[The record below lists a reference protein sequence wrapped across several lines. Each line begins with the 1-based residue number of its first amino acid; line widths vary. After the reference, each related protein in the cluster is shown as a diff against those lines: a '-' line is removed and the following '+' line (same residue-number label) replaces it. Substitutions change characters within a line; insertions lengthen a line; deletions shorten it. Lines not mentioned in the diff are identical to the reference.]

1 MDTNIQGKSTV
12 MKILVTGGK
21 GFIGSKIVEMLS
33 NDGHKVTVVDNHDTY
48 GIMTKQELYKLYEWR
63 TRNWKSENVS
73 MIPGDILDRLVCLKA
88 FSHNPEIVI
97 HLATYPRAKIVDQDP
112 INGIPKVIGTT
123 TNLLWHSSKWNIKKF
138 VYISSSMVYGDFVDG
153 TKEDANTKPKNIYGE
168 AKLTGERMVKLFAKR
183 DGLNYNIIRPS
194 GVYGPG
200 DMPDRV
206 VSKFFE
212 KAMSNKTITL
222 HNGENKVDFTYRQ
235 DAARGIVLSAL
246 SSVANVSFNI
256 TAGNATSLRTL
267 AEKIIEITGSK
278 SDVEDIGNH
287 KLYPMRGTL
296 DIGRAKD
303 LLEYEP
309 QFTLDQGLK
318 SYYDWLQNK
327 I

>member
-1 MDTNIQGKSTV
+1 

-33 NDGHKVTVVDNHDTY
+33 NDGHTVTVVDNHDTY
-48 GIMTKQELYKLYEWR
+48 GIMTKQELDKLYEWR

-97 HLATYPRAKIVDQDP
+97 HLATYPRAKIVDEDP
-112 INGIPKVIGTT
+112 ILGIPKVINTT

-235 DAARGIVLSAL
+235 DAARGIILAAL

-256 TAGNATSLRTL
+256 TAGNAISLRTL
-267 AEKIIEITGSK
+267 AEKIIDITGSD
-278 SDVEDIGNH
+278 SDIEDIGNH

-318 SYYDWLQNK
+318 SYYDWLQN
-327 I
+327 

>member
-1 MDTNIQGKSTV
+1 MDTQIRSESIV

-33 NDGHKVTVVDNHDTY
+33 KDHKVTVVDNHDTY
-48 GIMTKQELYKLYEWR
+48 GIMTKEDLHKLLQWR
-63 TRNWKSENVS
+63 TRNWKAENVS
-73 MIPGDILDRLVCLKA
+73 VIDGDILDRLVCLKA

-97 HLATYPRAKIVDQDP
+97 HLATYPRAKIVDEDP
-112 INGIPKVIGTT
+112 IVGIPKVINTT
-123 TNLLWHSSKWNIKKF
+123 TNLLWHSEKWNVKKF
-138 VYISSSMVYGDFVDG
+138 VYVSSSMVYGDFVDG
-153 TKEDANTKPKNIYGE
+153 TKEDASTKPKNIYGE
-168 AKLTGERMVKLFAKR
+168 AKLTGERLVKLFAKR

-206 VSKFFE
+206 VSKFFA
-212 KAMSNKTITL
+212 KAMKNETITL
-222 HNGENKVDFTYRQ
+222 HNGNNKVDFTYRQ
-235 DAARGIVLSAL
+235 DAARGIVLAAL

-267 AEKIIEITGSK
+267 AETIIEITGSE
-278 SDVEDIGNH
+278 SDIEDIGNH

-296 DIGRAKD
+296 DISRAKD
-303 LLEYEP
+303 LLDYEP
-309 QFTLDQGLK
+309 EFSLKQGLD

>member
-1 MDTNIQGKSTV
+1 

-33 NDGHKVTVVDNHDTY
+33 KDHKVTVVDNHDTY
-48 GIMTKQELYKLYEWR
+48 GIMTKEDLHKLLQWR
-63 TRNWKSENVS
+63 TRNWKAENVS
-73 MIPGDILDRLVCLKA
+73 VIDGDILDRLVCLKA

-97 HLATYPRAKIVDQDP
+97 HLATYPRAKIVDEDP
-112 INGIPKVIGTT
+112 IVGIPKVINTT
-123 TNLLWHSSKWNIKKF
+123 TNLLWHSEKWNVKKF
-138 VYISSSMVYGDFVDG
+138 VYVSSSMVYGDFVDG
-153 TKEDANTKPKNIYGE
+153 TKEDASTKPKNIYGE
-168 AKLTGERMVKLFAKR
+168 AKLTGERLVKLFAKR

-206 VSKFFE
+206 VSKFFA
-212 KAMSNKTITL
+212 KAMKNETITL
-222 HNGENKVDFTYRQ
+222 HNGNNKVDFTYRQ
-235 DAARGIVLSAL
+235 DAARGIVLAAL

-267 AEKIIEITGSK
+267 AETIIKITGSE
-278 SDVEDIGNH
+278 SDIEDIGNH

-296 DIGRAKD
+296 DISRAKD
-303 LLEYEP
+303 LLDYEP
-309 QFTLDQGLK
+309 EFSLKQGLD

>member
-1 MDTNIQGKSTV
+1 

-63 TRNWKSENVS
+63 TRNWKLENVS

-97 HLATYPRAKIVDQDP
+97 HLATYPRAKIVDEDP
-112 INGIPKVIGTT
+112 ILGIPKVINTT

-183 DGLNYNIIRPS
+183 DELNYNIIRPS

-235 DAARGIVLSAL
+235 DAARGIILAAL

-256 TAGNATSLRTL
+256 TAGNAISLRTL
-267 AEKIIEITGSK
+267 AEKIIDITGSD
-278 SDVEDIGNH
+278 SDIEDIGNH

-318 SYYDWLQNK
+318 SYYDWLQN
-327 I
+327 

>member
-1 MDTNIQGKSTV
+1 

-309 QFTLDQGLK
+309 EFTLEQGLK